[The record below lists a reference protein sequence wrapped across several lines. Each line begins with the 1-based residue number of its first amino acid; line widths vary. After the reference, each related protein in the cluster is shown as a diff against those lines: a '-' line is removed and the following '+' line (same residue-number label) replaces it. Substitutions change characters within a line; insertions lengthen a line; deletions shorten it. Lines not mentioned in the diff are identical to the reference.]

1 MSLIDQAGCV
11 GTSILF
17 DLGFHQ
23 GEGLAWLTDHYSI
36 DSSWIV
42 FAFEPNSKCAPYLK
56 QAHLR
61 SHACF
66 IPLPFAV
73 DAKAGQAV
81 FQREVC
87 WRSGAE
93 TGEGS
98 HLQDLALIGDFT
110 AAGEELIWRINFP
123 QFLRAIIP
131 VKDKP
136 FVVVK
141 MDIEGAEY
149 SILRALL
156 ADFYERQFG
165 VTLNSQTEIL
175 PLMGS
180 KEGIMHISLAFLNE
194 GDEVL
199 IPNPG

>member
-156 ADFYERQFG
+156 AD
-165 VTLNSQTEIL
+165 NSIELIDVLHVEFHDRLMDSETESTTAQL
-175 PLMGS
+175 TEALSGRV
-180 KEGIMHISLAFLNE
+180 KLVQHW
-194 GDEVL
+194 
-199 IPNPG
+199 